1 MASHRISVRR
11 VLELD
16 VPLTWQ
22 EAVAVVHE
30 VAIQSV
36 INDTRGTPS
45 RIDADT
51 CILTRRGDVELPQ
64 ATDEARPDAALQLL
78 RELLA
83 GRETPPDLEALAY
96 GAAGKNLSDDLA
108 MFSRPNRRNEIA
120 GLALRALQTEEEMA
134 RRGVTPPALVDGAR
148 PPAPAAESPAAA
160 TPEPPPAAT
169 PGPTPADHELAKLRE
184 QVAARPELAPPPAEA
199 PALAARRDYRVHVRV
214 GAAAVVVVALVSGWW
229 RWSLSPPT
237 PPQATSWL
245 PPVSAPLGPIPLDP
259 AWHTAG
265 RRGADVELGAR
276 VASIPPS
283 PTVGSGAS
291 ANSPATVAAANAGLG
306 GTVAA
311 PAPTPAAAEVAT
323 TITGASDDAVE
334 ALFADTS
341 VYSDRNE
348 GVVPPLMLYP
358 RMPRSAFPGPGDAVE
373 GPVFEV
379 LVDQQG
385 GVEAVRLRGREQ
397 PGQSFYR
404 ARMMLSAAKA
414 WQFRPARLDGRPVR
428 YVVRVAPEP

>member
-64 ATDEARPDAALQLL
+64 ATGEPRPDAALQLL

-83 GRETPPDLEALAY
+83 GRETPPDLEALAF
-96 GAAGKNLSDDLA
+96 GAPGKNLSDDLA

-120 GLALRALQTEEEMA
+120 GLVLRALQTEEEMA
-134 RRGVTPPALVDGAR
+134 RRGATPPATVDGAR
-148 PPAPAAESPAAA
+148 PPAPTAAEPGTASQEPSQDPAASV
-160 TPEPPPAAT
+160 AAT
-169 PGPTPADHELAKLRE
+169 SPDDELAKLRE
-184 QVAARPELAPPPAEA
+184 HVATRP
-199 PALAARRDYRVHVRV
+199 V
-214 GAAAVVVVALVSGWW
+214 AAAVEPPVPQPRRDPRLLIRVSAAVAVVAALAFGWW
-229 RWSLSPPT
+229 RWSISPPT
-237 PPQATSWL
+237 PPQATTWL
-245 PPVSAPLGPIPLDP
+245 PPVPPPLAPVPLDP
-259 AWHTAG
+259 AWHAMG
-265 RRGADVELGAR
+265 RRDADVELGER
-276 VASIPPS
+276 VVSAVPTRGAGAGAATTAPASAPS
-283 PTVGSGAS
+283 GSEELGGSGAV
-291 ANSPATVAAANAGLG
+291 PAPGPAAGEVAA
-306 GTVAA
+306 
-311 PAPTPAAAEVAT
+311 
-323 TITGASDDAVE
+323 TITSPGDDAIE
-334 ALFADTS
+334 ALFADSS
-341 VYSDRNE
+341 VYSDRNS

-358 RMPRSAFPGPGDAVE
+358 RMPRSAFPGPDQAVD
-373 GPVFEV
+373 GPLFEV

-385 GVEAVRLRGREQ
+385 AVEAVRLRGREQ

-428 YVVRVAPEP
+428 YVMRVAPEP